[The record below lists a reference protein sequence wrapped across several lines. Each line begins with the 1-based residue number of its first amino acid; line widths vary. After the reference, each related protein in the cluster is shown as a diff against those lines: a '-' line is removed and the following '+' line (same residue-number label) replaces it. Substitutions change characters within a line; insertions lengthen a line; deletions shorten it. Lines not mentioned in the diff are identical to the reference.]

1 LNAFLLL
8 LVLEQSYKVKKVT
21 IRFDVEVPSY
31 TPVNSRIYIAGTFN
45 GWNPGDPNYLLEK
58 EDTNRYTITL
68 EFPEGS
74 QIEYKFTRGSWDYV
88 EKGERGE
95 EIPNRAL
102 KITKDTVIY
111 IRIYNWRD
119 FVENVKSKKHT
130 VIGNVKTF
138 TLSSKYL
145 KYYNPRTIWIYLP
158 PDYDSTNKKYP
169 VLYMHD
175 GQNLFDE
182 AESFAGEWNVDETLE
197 AMYRESNFG
206 IIVVGIE
213 NAREHRMDEYTP
225 FLNKEYKRGGEA
237 DSYLKFLVEELKP
250 YIDSTYR
257 TLKDNTA
264 LLGSSLGGLVSIYA
278 GFKYPEIFKKVGSM
292 SGAFWFNP
300 EIVDFIKRA
309 KQSPEKIYLDYGE
322 RESEDPQ
329 KYIGENEKVVKA
341 IMEKKWHKKP
351 QFLVIVDKEGIHHES
366 SWSKRFKKAVEF
378 LFKN

>member
-8 LVLEQSYKVKKVT
+8 FIFGQSCEVKKVT
-21 IRFDVEVPSY
+21 IRFEVEIPSY

-58 EDTNRYTITL
+58 EDENRYTITL
-68 EFPEGS
+68 EFSEGS

-119 FVENVKSKKHT
+119 FVENVKGKKHT
-130 VIGNVKTF
+130 VMGNVKTF

-197 AMYRESNFG
+197 AMYRECNFG

-278 GFKYPEIFKKVGSM
+278 GFKYPEIFKRVGSM

-309 KQSPEKIYLDYGE
+309 NQSPEKIYLDYGE

-341 IMEKKWHKKP
+341 IMKKNA
-351 QFLVIVDKEGIHHES
+351 I
-366 SWSKRFKKAVEF
+366 
-378 LFKN
+378 KNHSF